1 MKQHH
6 FLPVFLA
13 LIASYVGLHFY
24 AARWLVKSFSL
35 TPSAAAWL
43 RTAFLLAAFFSPF
56 TMYLRRHWDSPAL
69 EPLYTA
75 GYAWMGII
83 LVTAFIFA
91 CSDLAAP
98 LLKRAHAAGASPP
111 AAVLAALLLALL
123 WAFYGGFKAP
133 AVKELTLA
141 LKGLPPDLE
150 GYKIAQ
156 ISDMHIDSAWKLRE
170 FASIVDEINAA
181 SPDLVL
187 ITGDLIDPGITCQEN
202 LAALTARLKSRQGV
216 FGSPGNHEYY
226 YGLEKA
232 MGCYKAFGITP
243 LVNEAADLKDLRLI
257 GFGDIHT
264 ENISGSEVKNLLEKH
279 RSGKLTVIM
288 SHQPLYYDLMAE
300 TGNYLVLSGHTH
312 RGQIFPF
319 HVFTRL
325 FYGYFYGLYRIKDSV
340 FYVTSGAGTWGPPM
354 RWLAPAEVPVITL
367 RGVRE

>member
-13 LIASYVGLHFY
+13 LIASYFGLHFY

-35 TPSAAAWL
+35 SPSAAAWL
-43 RTAFLLAAFFSPF
+43 RTALLLAAFFSPF
-56 TMYLRRHWDSPAL
+56 TMYLKRQWDSPAL

-83 LVTAFIFA
+83 LLAAFFFA
-91 CSDLAAP
+91 CSDLASV
-98 LLKRAHAAGASPP
+98 LLRRAQAAGTIPP
-111 AAVLAALLLALL
+111 AAVLTALLFTLA
-123 WAFYGGFKAP
+123 WAFYGGLKAP
-133 AVKELTLA
+133 AVKEITVR
-141 LKGLPPDLE
+141 LKGLPPGLE

-170 FASIVDEINAA
+170 FAALVDEINAA

-232 MGCYKAFGITP
+232 MGCYKAFGITT

-264 ENISGSEVKNLLEKH
+264 ENLSGPEVRSLLEKY
-279 RSGKLTVIM
+279 RSDKLTVIM
-288 SHQPLYYDLMAE
+288 SHQPVYYDLMAG

-319 HVFTRL
+319 HIFTKL
-325 FYGYFYGLYRIKDSV
+325 FYRYFYGLYRIKDSV

-367 RGVRE
+367 LGAEK